1 MPGETPSSFVIE
13 VMEFWRTPLH
23 AMTDAFTT
31 AGFRPSVICEPQPD
45 PAARELFPDGSNFL
59 FFVVEVPPSATG
71 SGS

>member
-1 MPGETPSSFVIE
+1 
-13 VMEFWRTPLH
+13 
-23 AMTDAFTT
+23 MTDAFTT

-45 PAARELFPDGSNFL
+45 PAARELLSDGFQDLSANPDSL